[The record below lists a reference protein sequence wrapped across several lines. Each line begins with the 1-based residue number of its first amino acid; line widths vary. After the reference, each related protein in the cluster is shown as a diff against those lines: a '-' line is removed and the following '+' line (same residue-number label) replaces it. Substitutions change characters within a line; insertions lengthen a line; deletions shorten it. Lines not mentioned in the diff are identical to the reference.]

1 MNCGLGRS
9 RARREHAQL
18 AAQVHASR
26 RGDDHYI
33 PRAMPLS
40 ALLLALLG
48 VIAPQDEPP
57 SSDPRIV
64 LPAHAATVHGTTLRY
79 EPEPNKNCLGYWTN
93 AEDWAEWQFVL
104 PRAGRFAVEVWQ
116 GCGKG
121 HGGSD
126 VVVAIGSA
134 RLPFVVEDTGHF
146 QHFTPRLLGEL
157 ELSAGEHSLAIKPQ
171 RKTSIAVM
179 DVRRVRLLAIAPPP
193 AASEAA
199 KAWSRRVVFLGD
211 SITYAGDWVA
221 YAEAYL
227 RLQDPALTFD
237 FVNVALPSETV
248 SGLSEPGHA
257 GGTFPRPDLHE
268 RLARVLAK
276 LRPAVVVA
284 CYGMN
289 DGIYAPFA
297 EERFAAFRAG
307 MTRLREAVSEAGA
320 RLVHVTPPPFDP
332 VSATESSYDDVLSR
346 YSAWLVAQRAQ
357 GWQVID
363 AHTALSTY
371 LRDRRADDA
380 RFRLA
385 PDGVHIDAQGH
396 WLVAREVLAWLDV
409 PPAALV
415 GETFALA
422 TLGAPTAPGVL
433 DVVRRRQNLLR
444 DAWLTEIGHQ
454 RPGLTAG
461 LPLAAAELAAA
472 KLLKS
477 LPH

>member
-1 MNCGLGRS
+1 MSL
-9 RARREHAQL
+9 
-18 AAQVHASR
+18 
-26 RGDDHYI
+26 
-33 PRAMPLS
+33 P
-40 ALLLALLG
+40 ALLFALLG
-48 VIAPQDEPP
+48 AIAPQDEPP

-79 EPEPNKNCLGYWTN
+79 EPEPHKNCLGYWTK
-93 AEDWAEWQFVL
+93 AEDWAEWQFAV
-104 PRAGRFAVEVWQ
+104 PHAGRFAIEVWQ

-126 VVVAIGSA
+126 VLVEVGSA

-146 QHFTPRLLGEL
+146 QHFTPRLLGEV
-157 ELSAGEHSLAIKPQ
+157 ELTAGAHSLAIKPQ
-171 RKTSIAVM
+171 RQASVAVL
-179 DVRRVRLLAIAPPP
+179 DVRRVRLLPITPLPP
-193 AASEAA
+193 ATPAA
-199 KAWSRRVVFLGD
+199 KAWSKRVVFLGD

-221 YAEAYL
+221 CVEAWL
-227 RLQDPALTFD
+227 RLQDPALALD

-257 GGTFPRPDLHE
+257 GGKFPRPDLHE
-268 RLARVLAK
+268 RLARALAK
-276 LRPAVVVA
+276 LQPAVVVA

-307 MTRLREAVSEAGA
+307 MLRLREAVAAAGA

-332 VSATESSYDDVLSR
+332 VAPAESNYDDVLTR

-357 GWQVID
+357 GQDVID

-371 LRDRRADDA
+371 LRERRADDA

-396 WLVAREVLAWLDV
+396 WLVARELLAWLDV

-422 TLGAPTAPGVL
+422 TLGAPAAAGVL
-433 DVVRRRQNLLR
+433 DVVRRRQALLR
-444 DAWLTEIGHQ
+444 DAWLGEIGHQ
-454 RPGLTAG
+454 RPGLPAG
-461 LPLAAAELAAA
+461 KPVAEAEQAAAEL
-472 KLLKS
+472 LRS
-477 LPH
+477 LPR